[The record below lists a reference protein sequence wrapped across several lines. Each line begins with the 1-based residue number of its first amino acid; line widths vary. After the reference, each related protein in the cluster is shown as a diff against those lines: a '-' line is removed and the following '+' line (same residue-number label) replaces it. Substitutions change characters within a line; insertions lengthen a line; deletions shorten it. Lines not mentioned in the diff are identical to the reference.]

1 MLAPKENESDF
12 SMNEFWIITQASI
25 PVFLMMAVGSLLR
38 WAKCFSEEAA
48 TGTLNLVVKALIP
61 CLILDSVLGNAALK
75 SSANLL
81 MAPMLGIGTLLLGL
95 LIGWASLR
103 LAGLKKDSPDSKK
116 RSFAVSVGLYNYGY
130 IPFPLALA
138 LYDQNTVGVLFVFN
152 VGVEVAVWTLVVACL
167 SGYSPLKDWKKM
179 FNMPL
184 IALVFGLALNF
195 LKADMLLP
203 GALRSTFHGLGQ
215 CAYPLGL
222 IVSGTII
229 YDLCRQYNLM
239 WELRSTAVASA
250 LRCLLLPAL
259 ILLAARFLP
268 LTLELKRV
276 VILQAAMPTAV
287 FAMVLSQLYKADSG
301 LAFRVVFLTT
311 IISVI
316 STPIWIKIGTL
327 FLN

>member
-1 MLAPKENESDF
+1 
-12 SMNEFWIITQASI
+12 MNEFWIITQASI
-25 PVFLMMAVGSLLR
+25 PVFLMMALGSLLR
-38 WAKCFSEEAA
+38 WAKCFSQEAA
-48 TGTLNLVVKALIP
+48 AGTLNLVVKALIP

-81 MAPMLGIGTLLLGL
+81 VAPMLGIGTLILGL

-116 RSFAVSVGLYNYGY
+116 RSFVVSVGLYNYGY

-152 VGVEVAVWTLVVACL
+152 VGVEVAVWTLVVCL
-167 SGYSPLKDWKKM
+167 SGYSPLKDWKGM

-184 IALVFGLALNF
+184 IALIVGLALNF

-203 GALRSTFHGLGQ
+203 TVLRTTFHGLGQ

-222 IVSGTII
+222 VVCGTII

-239 WELRSTAVASA
+239 WELRSTVVAA
-250 LRCLLLPAL
+250 LLRCLLLPAL
-259 ILLAARFLP
+259 ILLGARFLP

-276 VILQAAMPTAV
+276 IILQAAMPTAV

-316 STPIWIKIGTL
+316 STPIWIKIGTN
-327 FLN
+327 FLIGGQ